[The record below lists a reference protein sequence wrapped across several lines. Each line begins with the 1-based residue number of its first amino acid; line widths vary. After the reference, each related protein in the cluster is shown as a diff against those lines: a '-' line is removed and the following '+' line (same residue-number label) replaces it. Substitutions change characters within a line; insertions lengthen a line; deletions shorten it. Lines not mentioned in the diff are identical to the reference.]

1 MPNALTRPL
10 EYWETAN
17 KFMNTST
24 TRLDADIAAHPFV
37 REMSEHHIHLLADCA
52 TRTDFDAGQ
61 VIFRQGESADRFY
74 LLEQG
79 KVAVESASKGAE
91 PVTVD
96 IIGPGDLLGWSW
108 AFPPYVWHFDARA
121 LEPTKV
127 IFVNGTL
134 LREYCERDH
143 TLGYELFKR
152 ISKVMMLRLQR
163 ARLCILADRV
173 EGEPEGRD
181 S

>member
-1 MPNALTRPL
+1 
-10 EYWETAN
+10 
-17 KFMNTST
+17 MNTNP

-37 REMSEHHIHLLADCA
+37 RGMSEDHIHLLADCA
-52 TRTDFDAGQ
+52 TRANFDAGQ
-61 VIFRQGESADRFY
+61 VIFRQGENADRLY

-79 KVAVESASKGAE
+79 KVAVESARKDAE
-91 PVTVD
+91 PLTVD

-108 AFPPYVWHFDARA
+108 VFPPYVWHFDARA

-127 IFVNGTL
+127 IFLNGVL

-152 ISKVMMLRLQR
+152 ISKVMMHRLQR

-173 EGEPEGRD
+173 EGESERGH

>member
-1 MPNALTRPL
+1 
-10 EYWETAN
+10 
-17 KFMNTST
+17 MNTSI

-37 REMSEHHIHLLADCA
+37 RGMSEQHVNLLADCA
-52 TRTDFDAGQ
+52 TRTNFDAGQ
-61 VIFRQGESADRFY
+61 VIFRQGESADRLY

-79 KVAVESASKGAE
+79 KVAVESASKAAE

-96 IIGPGDLLGWSW
+96 VIGAGDLLGWSW
-108 AFPPYVWHFDARA
+108 VLPPYVWHFDARA
-121 LEPTKV
+121 LEPTQA
-127 IFVNGTL
+127 IFFNGTL

-163 ARLCILADRV
+163 ARLCILADRA
-173 EGEPEGRD
+173 EGEPKQRHP
-181 S
+181 

>member
-1 MPNALTRPL
+1 
-10 EYWETAN
+10 
-17 KFMNTST
+17 MNTST

-37 REMSEHHIHLLADCA
+37 RGMSEQHVHLLADCA
-52 TRTDFDAGQ
+52 TRTNFDAGQ
-61 VIFRQGESADRFY
+61 VIFRQGESADRLY

-79 KVAVESASKGAE
+79 KVAVESASKDAE

-96 IIGPGDLLGWSW
+96 IIGAGDLLGWSW
-108 AFPPYVWHFDARA
+108 VLPPYVWHFDARA
-121 LEPTKV
+121 LEPTKA
-127 IFVNGTL
+127 IFFNGTL

-163 ARLCILADRV
+163 ARLCILADRA
-173 EGEPEGRD
+173 EGEPERRQ